1 MRLLLPMTLIA
12 VLAVAL
18 AAGCGESEAP
28 TATTTV
34 STGQKIC
41 PVMGNA
47 INPNIFVDYKGRRV
61 YFCCPM
67 CPPKFNADPE
77 KYIKILDE
85 QMKSGAATPSAPAAT
100 ATAPMK

>member
-1 MRLLLPMTLIA
+1 MKLLPQMTLIA
-12 VLAVAL
+12 VLALAL
-18 AAGCGESEAP
+18 TAGCGESKAP
-28 TATTTV
+28 TATATV
-34 STGQKIC
+34 STGQKVC
-41 PVMGNA
+41 PVMA
-47 INPNIFVDYKGRRV
+47 KPINPNIFVDYNGRRV

-85 QMKSGAATPSAPAAT
+85 QMKGGAAAPSAPATT